1 MSAKTKFNQNSK
13 PTKRLAPFSL
23 RLTFEERARLEE
35 AANGVPLGTY
45 IKAILFGGDLQ
56 KVRRR
61 GTTPIAD
68 HKAMAKVMAALG
80 QSRLSS
86 NLNQMARAVNT
97 GTLPVHPETEA
108 DLRQAC
114 ADVHAMRKDLLEAF
128 GKDGGAS

>member
-1 MSAKTKFNQNSK
+1 MKTEFNTHGSQR
-13 PTKRLAPFSL
+13 KREAPFSL
-23 RLTFEERARLEE
+23 RLTFEERAKLED

-45 IKAILFGGDLQ
+45 IKAVLFGSGLP

-61 GTTPIAD
+61 NTQPVKD
-68 HKAMAKVMAALG
+68 HEALGRVLATLG
-80 QSRLSS
+80 QSRLSA

-108 DLRQAC
+108 DLRRAC
-114 ADVHAMRKDLLEAF
+114 GEVHEMRTALLEAF